1 MRARYAKR
9 SARRCSRPRSRN
21 HLSTTAWCA
30 RAASNSSVDTNQ
42 FIGAALSGLA
52 FASSS
57 SPRSRS
63 SRRGLD
69 PTSASAQK
77 RPKSDEICPGRPS
90 SLKSCSAGSTSSSAR
105 FGSSGTRY
113 EKRLA
118 LTSRCRLRSSPAA
131 ASDSSKCSSTLST
144 APACQSTKQRRSNA
158 RTRSARVGGVGDGS
172 LRDLASARE
181 IADLDYCGRPADG
194 ALHQLLYVIRRRQL
208 AGGLE
213 QLGGRVV
220 RASQGRSVRRLF
232 ELGRRPLVG
241 LGDAGGEVAGSLLG
255 IGNDLC
261 DASVQP
267 TAL

>member
-1 MRARYAKR
+1 M
-9 SARRCSRPRSRN
+9 
-21 HLSTTAWCA
+21 
-30 RAASNSSVDTNQ
+30 DTNQ

-57 SPRSRS
+57 SPRSRELAARS
-63 SRRGLD
+63 RSDQRLCPKTSEERRDLSRSTLVAQELLGWLDQFECPLRVERDQVREEARVDIALQIAVVPGCGQRLLQVFEHALDCAGLPVDKTEEKQRAYAQRACRGSRR
-69 PTSASAQK
+69 
-77 RPKSDEICPGRPS
+77 
-90 SLKSCSAGSTSSSAR
+90 
-105 FGSSGTRY
+105 
-113 EKRLA
+113 
-118 LTSRCRLRSSPAA
+118 
-131 ASDSSKCSSTLST
+131 
-144 APACQSTKQRRSNA
+144 RRQ
-158 RTRSARVGGVGDGS
+158 

-181 IADLDYCGRPADG
+181 IAGLDYCGRPADG

-261 DASVQP
+261 EAFAQP